1 MAQDLTI
8 TPPSAFGLGHFAD
21 LLPVRDPIV
30 GEEPGSFEGFRS
42 GLMASLIPATPY
54 ECVVAENLVAIEWE
68 LLQQQRM
75 RDAGL
80 RRAIRWSIRAAVVEK
95 MKADH
100 ETDLDVAFDR
110 HVAAGL
116 PEEVFVETKFDRER
130 AEVAGDALAARA
142 MSRDAEEAA
151 SACEEVTALGMDPL
165 EVMAAAYRFAETPVT
180 HHDAKLRELEMR
192 RREVKRDFDALQR
205 ARPVEATVIES

>member
-8 TPPSAFGLGHFAD
+8 TPPSAFGLAHFAD

-42 GLMASLIPATPY
+42 GLMASLVPATPY
-54 ECVVAENLVAIEWE
+54 ECVVAENLVSIEWE

-80 RRAIRWSIRAAVVEK
+80 RGAIRRSIREAVVEK
-95 MKADH
+95 MKAKH
-100 ETDLDVAFDR
+100 EADLDEAWDR
-110 HVAAGL
+110 HEAAGL
-116 PEEVFVETKFDRER
+116 PDEEFVETPFDREG
-130 AEVAGDALAARA
+130 AEDAGDALAARG
-142 MSRDAEEAA
+142 MSRDPEEEA

-165 EVMAAAYRFAETPVT
+165 EVMAAAYRTAGSPVT
-180 HHDAKLRELEMR
+180 HHDAKLRELEVR
-192 RREVKRDFDALQR
+192 RREVKRDFDGLQR
-205 ARPVEATVIES
+205 ARPVEATVIEG